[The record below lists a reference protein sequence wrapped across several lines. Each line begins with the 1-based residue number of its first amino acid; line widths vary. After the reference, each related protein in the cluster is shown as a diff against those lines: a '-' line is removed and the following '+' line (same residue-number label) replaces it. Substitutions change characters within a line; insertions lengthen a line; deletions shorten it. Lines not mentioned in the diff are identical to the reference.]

1 MKQPIS
7 NEIKSLSWIV
17 SDRIK
22 QYMMDQQLKP
32 GDRLPPERALS
43 EALAV
48 SRPVVREALS
58 HLETLGLIE
67 KHQGRGLFVKEQ
79 NLSRLFQEMLP
90 PSNHDKQTFKQLVEF
105 RFMIEQAALSHIM
118 NNIQAEQLQPLYK
131 IIEQSENDISDS
143 EFIKLDHELHRR
155 LILLSSNPYLVELT
169 TVIDNFF
176 AFIEQP
182 VRDKTLSMEERKQSI
197 RQHRQLLDFIG
208 QGQKGSAIELL
219 EEHLLPIYS
228 DF

>member
-1 MKQPIS
+1 MKQPLAS
-7 NEIKSLSWIV
+7 EVKSLSWIV

-58 HLETLGLIE
+58 HLETLGLIV

-90 PSNHDKQTFKQLVEF
+90 PNHDKQAFKQLVEF

-118 NNIQAEQLQPLYK
+118 NHIQKEQLQPLYK
-131 IIEQSENDISDS
+131 IIEQSEDNISGS
-143 EFIKLDHELHRR
+143 EFVRLDHELHRQ
-155 LILLSSNPYLVELT
+155 LIQLSTNPYLVELT

-176 AFIEQP
+176 ALIEQP
-182 VRDKTLSMEERKQSI
+182 LRDKALSIEERNQSI
-197 RQHRQLLDFIG
+197 GQHRQLLDFIE
-208 QGQKGSAIELL
+208 QGQKGRAIELL
-219 EEHLLPIYS
+219 EEHLLLSYS
-228 DF
+228 NF

>member
-1 MKQPIS
+1 MKQPFAS
-7 NEIKSLSWIV
+7 ELKSLSWIV

-22 QYMMDQQLKP
+22 QYMIDQQLKP
-32 GDRLPPERALS
+32 GDRLPPERSLS

-79 NLSRLFQEMLP
+79 NLSRLFQEMLLP
-90 PSNHDKQTFKQLVEF
+90 PNHDKLAFKQLVEF

-118 NNIQAEQLQPLYK
+118 NHIQKEQLQPLYR
-131 IIEQSENDISDS
+131 IIEQSEGNISDS
-143 EFIKLDHELHRR
+143 EFVRLDHQLHRQ
-155 LILLSSNPYLVELT
+155 LIQLSSNPYLVELS

-176 AFIEQP
+176 ALIEQP
-182 VRDKTLSMEERKQSI
+182 VRDKTLSMEERNQSI
-197 RQHRQLLDFIG
+197 RQHRQLLDFIE

-219 EEHLLPIYS
+219 EEHLLPSYS